1 MTTITLS
8 LDEDRK
14 AFDLDDGPAF
24 VHAGETVKLVL
35 RGLGIDADKANGIS
49 IPEGTVDEED
59 GSDLAAAYPYL
70 RARIVHPVFGDLAMY
85 PWPASPPKW
94 DDEDGGALSC
104 QIDLDTEQLFRVVRS
119 GHGDELMLYVE
130 TPWPESVP
138 TVYGTYPIRVA
149 DWPEATGEIRV
160 FPATG
165 RYANALAGIL
175 SLNALERDA
184 SLNDT
189 MDHVNVILAALKK
202 LAKRDGN
209 SEPEEEEAEE

>member
-1 MTTITLS
+1 MTTIALS
-8 LDEDRK
+8 LDKDTKR
-14 AFDLDDGPAF
+14 FDLDDGPAF

-35 RGLGIDADKANGIS
+35 RGLGIDAEKANGVS

-85 PWPASPPKW
+85 PWPDSSPQW
-94 DDEDGGALSC
+94 TDEDGGALSC

-119 GHGDELMLYVE
+119 GHGDELLLYVE

-138 TVYGTYPIRVA
+138 TVYGTHPIRVA
-149 DWPEATGEIRV
+149 DWPEATGETRV

-165 RYANALAGIL
+165 RYVNAAAKLKGVS
-175 SLNALERDA
+175 SLGDDA
-184 SLNDT
+184 TLGDVIGT
-189 MDHVNVILAALKK
+189 VNTVLAALRS
-202 LAKRDGN
+202 LAQRTG
-209 SEPEEEEAEE
+209 EED